1 MRSPVRSV
9 VIPLIVT
16 LLAVAGLGVV
26 HGFGANHL
34 AAQSMRHVPRTS
46 SHKHANCIL
55 ESGLMPM
62 PAKFRNQV
70 GSTTMAQAHAPGDG
84 IPQAQLLTTAEIELS
99 RTTGF
104 QTRSSSPVF
113 TGVFRI

>member
-9 VIPLIVT
+9 VIPLIVAFLT
-16 LLAVAGLGVV
+16 VAKLGVI
-26 HGFGANHL
+26 HGFGANH

-55 ESGLMPM
+55 ESRLMPM
-62 PAKFRNQV
+62 PAKFRNPV
-70 GSTTMAQAHAPGDG
+70 GSTTMAQAHAPKDG

-113 TGVFRI
+113 TNVFRI